1 MGQLVAR
8 YEGPLRL
15 AIAAV
20 LAVALTVVLA
30 SAASPPALAASPGP
44 IFVYP
49 TDGQTL
55 DYGSLF
61 FKVNPVE
68 GASGYL
74 YGFFQN
80 GNAVWENYHDE
91 HTLSGTEYSI
101 AADSPGHRAIH
112 PGALQVWVRA
122 LVDGQWTDATIIN
135 INTTDNSAPDNGNSG
150 QPSGGGQPGQPQF
163 YCVRGPNGG
172 CMGQPDPTQP
182 TADIAIDPR
191 FFNAASCL
199 LDFLP
204 GNQLVNFEKVGTSAA
219 GIFAVYD
226 DYQTGKVLLVPLDAL
241 RLAPTA
247 GCVEG
252 LVRTLAPGQLEAIDG
267 CENET
272 LPDRRQCENAILAPL
287 GIKMSGS

>member
-1 MGQLVAR
+1 MGQFVAI
-8 YEGPLRL
+8 YALLLRL
-15 AIAAV
+15 RTAMVA
-20 LAVALTVVLA
+20 AVALTVVLA
-30 SAASPPALAASPGP
+30 SAASPPALAALAGP
-44 IFVYP
+44 TFVYP

-55 DYGSLF
+55 GYGSFL
-61 FKVNPVE
+61 FKVNPVD

-80 GNAVWENYHDE
+80 GNAVWENYHNE
-91 HTLSGTEYSI
+91 HTLSGTEYGIS
-101 AADSPGHRAIH
+101 AGSPGHRAIQ

-135 INTTDNSAPDNGNSG
+135 INITNNAAPDSGNSG
-150 QPSGGGQPGQPQF
+150 QPSGGGQNGQPQF

-182 TADIAIDPR
+182 TSDIAVDPR
-191 FFNAASCL
+191 VFNAASCL

-204 GNQLVNFEKVGTSAA
+204 GSKLVNFEKVGTSAT

-226 DYQTGKVLLVPLDAL
+226 DYQTGKPLLVPLDTL

-252 LVRTLAPGQLEAIDG
+252 LVRTLAPGQLEAIDK

-272 LPDRRQCENAILAPL
+272 LPYRRQCENAILAPL
-287 GIKMSGS
+287 GIKLSGS